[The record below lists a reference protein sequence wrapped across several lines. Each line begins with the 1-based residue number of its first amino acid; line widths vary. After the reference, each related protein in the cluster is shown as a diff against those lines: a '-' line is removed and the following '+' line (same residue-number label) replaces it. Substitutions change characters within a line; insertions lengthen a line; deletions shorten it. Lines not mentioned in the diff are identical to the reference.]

1 MIVDAHTHIFEN
13 EMDISRYLK
22 AGILP
27 VLTGHSDK
35 ANRLAF
41 DCAERYGVPF
51 VVGIA
56 PQTAQT
62 EGLERLDE
70 WANFIRQCEPHAIG
84 EIGIDNHWAKTEKDR
99 QLQKEAFSAMLRLA
113 KEMGLPLVIH
123 SRESF
128 NEVVDYIAKE
138 GFKGKAMFHFFGEN
152 NPEYALDKLDAYFS
166 FPPIRSAKRDI
177 ALGRLPIERILAETD
192 SPYVGKT
199 PLDVE
204 KAVRIIAEV
213 KGMEYQEAAERVSRN
228 AFKFFG
234 LDVY

>member
-1 MIVDAHTHIFEN
+1 MIVDAHTHIFEK
-13 EMDISRYLK
+13 EMDVSKYLK

-41 DCAERYGVPF
+41 DCAEKYGVPF
-51 VVGIA
+51 VAGIA

-62 EGLERLDE
+62 DGLDKLNE
-70 WANFIRQCEPHAIG
+70 WMSFISQCEPYAIG
-84 EIGIDNHWAKTEKDR
+84 ETGLDYHWAKTERDR
-99 QLQKEAFSAMLRLA
+99 QLQKEAFSKMLDLA
-113 KEMGLPLVIH
+113 KDMGLPLVIH

-128 NEVVDYIAKE
+128 NEVVDYIASE
-138 GFKGKAMFHFFGEN
+138 GFKGKVMFHFFGES
-152 NPEYALDKLDAYFS
+152 NPEYALGKLDAHFS
-166 FPPIRSAKRDI
+166 FPPIRSAKRDV
-177 ALGRLPIERILAETD
+177 ALGKLPVERILAETD
-192 SPYVGKT
+192 SPYVGET

-204 KAVRIIAEV
+204 KAIRIIAER
-213 KGMEYQEAAERVSRN
+213 KGMDYREAAERISRN